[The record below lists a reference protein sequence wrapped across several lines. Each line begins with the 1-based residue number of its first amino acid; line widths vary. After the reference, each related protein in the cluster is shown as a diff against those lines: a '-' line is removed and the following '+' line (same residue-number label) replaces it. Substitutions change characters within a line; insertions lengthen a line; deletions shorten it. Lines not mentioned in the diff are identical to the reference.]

1 MKVQLN
7 LLPAPVQLSLFIAIW
22 VSCMLVVGLIQVSVT
37 PYVLGL
43 PVDRLTAENM
53 MQYPRAV
60 LANNLVQQVLGFG
73 VPVLL
78 FGFLSGG
85 RPLQFAGVHRKG
97 RWLSPL
103 MWLLAGCVVIFLMG
117 SLGGLIKNLP
127 LGGWADRLQEAR
139 EHQILSYLRNSSL
152 PGLLTNLVLMAL
164 IPAICEELLF
174 RGAVMKFLLSFR
186 LKPGMAFMAT
196 SLFFTVLHSS
206 LYEFVPIF
214 TGSMILCFIYYY
226 TGNLINTI
234 VIHFLTNAI
243 QILVQYFSS
252 PESATDATGTIW
264 AQVLIFAVSA
274 VTGYFVMKYIYKN
287 RITDNS
293 MWQVQATDRP

>member
-7 LLPAPVQLSLFIAIW
+7 LLPAPVQFSLFIAIW

-97 RWLSPL
+97 RRLSPL
-103 MWLLAGCVVIFLMG
+103 MWLLVGCLVIFLMG

-127 LGGWADRLQEAR
+127 LGGWADRLQEVR

-152 PGLLTNLVLMAL
+152 AGLLNNLVLMAL
-164 IPAICEELLF
+164 IPAVCEELFF
-174 RGAVMKFLLSFR
+174 RGVVMKFLLSFR
-186 LKPGMAFMAT
+186 MKPGLAFLAT

-206 LYEFVPIF
+206 LYEFAPIF
-214 TGSMILCFIYYY
+214 AGSMILCFIYYY
-226 TGNLINTI
+226 TGSLVNTI
-234 VIHFLTNAI
+234 VIHFLTNGI
-243 QILVQYFSS
+243 QILVQYFTS
-252 PESATDATGTIW
+252 PEAATDATGTVW

-274 VTGYFVMKYIYKN
+274 VILSFILKYIYRN
-287 RITDNS
+287 RVMDKR
-293 MWQVQATDRP
+293 MWQVQSADHP